1 MKRIDQRPIPENR
14 DEIRA
19 FLVIRNE
26 ALRLPSTLRHHRSL
40 GVHRFFV
47 LDNGSTDGTLDYL
60 SAQPDV
66 HLFSTTDSYSQS
78 QCGIVWTNAL
88 LNAFGTGHWTLT
100 IDADEQFIYPH
111 YEQVNLS
118 LFCEHLD
125 SIGVDTV
132 PCLLLDMY
140 SDLAIQDAS
149 HNPGGSL
156 LETCSYFDRAPYRL
170 TPVSKF
176 PHLEIYGGVRERLF
190 QQIKSEHHSP
200 TISKA
205 PLVRWRPGK
214 MFLLSTHF
222 LTAGK
227 LSPVLA
233 ALLHFKFLSDFHD
246 RVQMEV
252 ARGEHFADAREYRA
266 YLQMLR
272 ANGKV
277 NLLCNEST
285 KFKSSTQL
293 IELGLMATSK
303 AYEASVELN
312 ISTRPADAKPET
324 ATAA

>member
-1 MKRIDQRPIPENR
+1 
-14 DEIRA
+14 
-19 FLVIRNE
+19 
-26 ALRLPSTLRHHRSL
+26 
-40 GVHRFFV
+40 
-47 LDNGSTDGTLDYL
+47 
-60 SAQPDV
+60 
-66 HLFSTTDSYSQS
+66 
-78 QCGIVWTNAL
+78 
-88 LNAFGTGHWTLT
+88 
-100 IDADEQFIYPH
+100 
-111 YEQVNLS
+111 
-118 LFCEHLD
+118 
-125 SIGVDTV
+125 
-132 PCLLLDMY
+132 
-140 SDLAIQDAS
+140 
-149 HNPGGSL
+149 
-156 LETCSYFDRAPYRL
+156 
-170 TPVSKF
+170 
-176 PHLEIYGGVRERLF
+176 
-190 QQIKSEHHSP
+190 
-200 TISKA
+200 
-205 PLVRWRPGK
+205 